1 MFAYWEYYV
10 MGIILLP
17 GIIFAIYA
25 QSKVNIEY
33 NKYARVYAKTGI
45 TACDLL
51 RQLLDGCGLSHIK
64 VRRISGNLT
73 DHYDPKKEEFC
84 LSNDIYDSNSI
95 SALGIACH
103 EFGHAL
109 QKQKNY
115 TPYKIRTALV
125 PVCNVGSQLLWP
137 LVMIGICLNFAA
149 VDSLIGNIFVWAG
162 IAFFGLSFLFSL
174 ATLPVEF
181 NASKRAVQLLRG
193 TGTLDEEEIV
203 GTKKVLGAAALTYDA
218 ALVMALLNLLRFLL
232 FVLMQRR
239 ND

>member
-45 TACDLL
+45 AACDLL

-73 DHYDPKKEEFC
+73 DHYDPKKEEIC

-109 QKQKNY
+109 QKQKN
-115 TPYKIRTALV
+115 
-125 PVCNVGSQLLWP
+125 
-137 LVMIGICLNFAA
+137 
-149 VDSLIGNIFVWAG
+149 
-162 IAFFGLSFLFSL
+162 
-174 ATLPVEF
+174 
-181 NASKRAVQLLRG
+181 
-193 TGTLDEEEIV
+193 
-203 GTKKVLGAAALTYDA
+203 
-218 ALVMALLNLLRFLL
+218 
-232 FVLMQRR
+232 
-239 ND
+239 